1 MRLALRLLGTWLLA
15 IALIL
20 LIVDG
25 TKSLA
30 ATSVVLT
37 SLDEVWSWLNA
48 DSLAAFRMFLQS
60 RLFGPLLEPATEAAL
75 ALPAWLVLA
84 VPGAIFAWLGRS
96 RRTRTFIEQDQF

>member
-1 MRLALRLLGTWLLA
+1 MRLVLRILGTWLLG

-30 ATSVVLT
+30 ASALVLT
-37 SLDEVWSWLNA
+37 PLEQVWTWLHA
-48 DSLAAFRMFLQS
+48 DSLAAFRVFLQS
-60 RLFGPLLEPATEAAL
+60 RLFGPMLEPAAEFVL

-84 VPGAIFAWLGRS
+84 VPGAFLAWLGRS
-96 RRTRTFIEQDQF
+96 RRTRVFIEQDQF